1 MLACVLHISVQKAT
15 KATGRKQAGG
25 DPGRQ
30 SKKKNFG
37 INKNETRHGAL
48 FRAEVSQTE

>member
-1 MLACVLHISVQKAT
+1 MLACVLHISLQKAK

-25 DPGRQ
+25 DPVDK
-30 SKKKNFG
+30 SKNKNFG
-37 INKNETRHGAL
+37 INKNETRHGTL